1 MLTDLVL
8 VLAYLT
14 LMLLVMTALRLL
26 GDWIESKL
34 DHPHGLFAHTMNQR
48 VKALERNLR
57 RLDELK

>member
-34 DHPHGLFAHTMNQR
+34 DHHTGYS
-48 VKALERNLR
+48 LTP
-57 RLDELK
+57 